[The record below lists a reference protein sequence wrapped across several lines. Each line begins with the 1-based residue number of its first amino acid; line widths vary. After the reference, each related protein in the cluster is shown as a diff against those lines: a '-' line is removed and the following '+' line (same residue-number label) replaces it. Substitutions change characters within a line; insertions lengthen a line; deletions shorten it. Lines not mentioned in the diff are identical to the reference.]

1 MNPGAM
7 LLPRKEAPFD
17 RGDCADVSGAMLS
30 RDASAVVSFLAEA
43 VGLLL
48 RKPHEMW
55 ELQQDILEDSGSGK
69 GAGLAQPDT
78 SLLPVTVLRQAIRV
92 AGSSKMPEAC
102 IVAICKYVE
111 GGPSMYILHTTL
123 ISVIGAVHAD

>member
-1 MNPGAM
+1 M
-7 LLPRKEAPFD
+7 
-17 RGDCADVSGAMLS
+17 SGAMLY
-30 RDASAVVSFLAEA
+30 RDASAVASFLAEA

-55 ELQQDILEDSGSGK
+55 ELQQDILEESRSGK
-69 GAGLAQPDT
+69 GARLAQPDT

-102 IVAICKYVE
+102 IVAVCKYVQ
-111 GGPSMYILHTTL
+111 GAPSAHTLCITP
-123 ISVIGAVHAD
+123 ISVSGAVHAD